1 MRRTPKSLACLLGVA
16 GCFAGLFLAFCN
28 PAVSNDTEEKS
39 AKVKELEQKRLAV
52 LEKIYDLARKGVMEG
67 LISHEQLRAAKSE
80 LLSARLDYADTKQER
95 IKICDEVVRDATEWQ
110 KSVQQG
116 IKTGVFS
123 RMDELR
129 AEADL
134 LEAQIARE
142 NAEHD
147 EE

>member
-39 AKVKELEQKRLAV
+39 TKVKELEQKRLAV
-52 LEKIYDLARKGVMEG
+52 LEKIHDLARKGVMEG

-80 LLSARLDYADTKQER
+80 LLSARLDYADSKQER
-95 IKICDEVVRDATEWQ
+95 IKICDEGVKDATEWQ
-110 KSVQQG
+110 KTVQAGVQA
-116 IKTGVFS
+116 KVFS

-134 LEAQIARE
+134 LEAQIARA
-142 NAEHD
+142 NAEND
-147 EE
+147 EV